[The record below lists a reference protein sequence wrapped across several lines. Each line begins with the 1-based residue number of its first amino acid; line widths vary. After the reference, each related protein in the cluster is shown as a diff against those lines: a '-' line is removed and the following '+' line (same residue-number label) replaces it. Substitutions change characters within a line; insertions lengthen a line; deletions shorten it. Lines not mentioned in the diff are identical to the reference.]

1 MKNLLEFLKNHFHW
15 ALFVLLEV
23 LSAVLLFQYNNYQ
36 NSVWFTTANW
46 AVGKVYE
53 GTAWVESFF
62 SLSKVNEDLTLRN
75 FYLERQVTQ
84 LRRLYDEA
92 TAPEASA
99 QEQQEIEKLAQYKLI
114 PAKVV
119 TNELHLSN
127 NLITINKGAKDSVEV
142 GMGVACGKGVV
153 GVVFLTSDHYS
164 VVIPVLNM
172 KSSRISCAI
181 RNRGYFGVLRWDG
194 KDAGIAYVEDIPRL
208 ARFKRGEW
216 VETNGYSTI
225 FPPGVLVGQ
234 IKQVYNSRDGLSY
247 RLQVRLSTDFGN
259 LRDVVVISDKSIAER
274 MRIMQAA
281 RDSLKLN
288 VSE

>member
-1 MKNLLEFLKNHFHW
+1 MRNLLEFLRNHFHW
-15 ALFVLLEV
+15 FLFVLLEV
-23 LSAVLLFQYNNYQ
+23 LCAVLLFQYNNYQ
-36 NSVWFTTANW
+36 NSVWFTSANW
-46 AVGKVYE
+46 VTGKVYE
-53 GTAWVESFF
+53 WTSWMESFF
-62 SLSKVNEDLTLRN
+62 SMTKVNEDLTLRN

-84 LRRLYDEA
+84 LRRLYAEA
-92 TAPEASA
+92 TTETDVKER
-99 QEQQEIEKLAQYKLI
+99 QELEKLQQYKLI

-119 TNELHLSN
+119 TNELHLAN
-127 NLITINKGAKDSVEV
+127 NLITIDKGEKDGVEV

-153 GVVFLTSDHYS
+153 GVVYLTSAHYS
-164 VVIPVLNM
+164 IVIPVLNM

-194 KDAGIAYVEDIPRL
+194 RDAGIAYVEDIPRH
-208 ARFKRGEW
+208 ARFNKGDW
-216 VETNGYSTI
+216 VETNGFSTI
-225 FPPGVLVGQ
+225 FPSGILVGQ

-259 LRDVVVISDKSIAER
+259 LLDVVVISDKTIAER
-274 MRIMQAA
+274 MRLMQAA

>member
-1 MKNLLEFLKNHFHW
+1 MRNLLEFLRNHFHW
-15 ALFVLLEV
+15 FLFVLLEA
-23 LSAVLLFQYNNYQ
+23 LCAVLLFQYNNYQ
-36 NSVWFTTANW
+36 NSVWFTSANW
-46 AVGKVYE
+46 VTGKVYE
-53 GTAWVESFF
+53 WTSWMESFF
-62 SLSKVNEDLTLRN
+62 SMTKVNEDLTLRN

-84 LRRLYDEA
+84 LRRLYAEA
-92 TAPEASA
+92 TTETDVK
-99 QEQQEIEKLAQYKLI
+99 EQQELEKLQQYKLI

-119 TNELHLSN
+119 TNELHLAN
-127 NLITINKGAKDSVEV
+127 NLITIDKGEKDGVEV

-153 GVVFLTSDHYS
+153 GVVYLTSAHYS
-164 VVIPVLNM
+164 IVIPVLNM

-194 KDAGIAYVEDIPRL
+194 RDAGIAYVEDIPRH
-208 ARFKRGEW
+208 ARFNKGDW
-216 VETNGYSTI
+216 VETNGFSTI
-225 FPPGVLVGQ
+225 FPSGILVGQ

-259 LRDVVVISDKSIAER
+259 LRDVVVISDKTIAER
-274 MRIMQAA
+274 MRLMQAA

>member
-1 MKNLLEFLKNHFHW
+1 MRNLLEFLKNHFHW
-15 ALFVLLEV
+15 FLFVLLEV
-23 LSAVLLFQYNNYQ
+23 LCAVLLFQYNNYQ
-36 NSVWFTTANW
+36 NSVWFTSANW
-46 AVGKVYE
+46 VTGKVYE
-53 GTAWVESFF
+53 WTSWMESFF
-62 SLSKVNEDLTLRN
+62 SMTKVNEDLTLRN

-84 LRRLYDEA
+84 LRRLYAEA
-92 TAPEASA
+92 TTETDVK
-99 QEQQEIEKLAQYKLI
+99 EQQELEKLQQYKLI

-119 TNELHLSN
+119 TNELHLAN
-127 NLITINKGAKDSVEV
+127 NLITIDKGEKDGVEV

-153 GVVFLTSDHYS
+153 GVVYLTSAHYS
-164 VVIPVLNM
+164 IVIPVLNM

-194 KDAGIAYVEDIPRL
+194 RDAGIAYVEDIPRH
-208 ARFKRGEW
+208 ARFNKGDW
-216 VETNGYSTI
+216 VETNGFSTI
-225 FPPGVLVGQ
+225 FPPGILVGQ

-259 LRDVVVISDKSIAER
+259 LRDVVVISDKTIAER
-274 MRIMQAA
+274 MRLMQAA

>member
-1 MKNLLEFLKNHFHW
+1 MRNLLEFLKNHFHW
-15 ALFVLLEV
+15 FLFVLLEV
-23 LSAVLLFQYNNYQ
+23 LCAVLLFQYNNYQ
-36 NSVWFTTANW
+36 NSVWFTSANW
-46 AVGKVYE
+46 VTGKVYE
-53 GTAWVESFF
+53 WTSWMESFF
-62 SLSKVNEDLTLRN
+62 SMTKVNENLTLRN

-84 LRRLYDEA
+84 LRRLYAEA
-92 TAPEASA
+92 TTETDVK
-99 QEQQEIEKLAQYKLI
+99 EQQELEKLQQYKLI

-119 TNELHLSN
+119 TNELHLAN
-127 NLITINKGAKDSVEV
+127 NLITIDKGEKDGVEV

-153 GVVFLTSDHYS
+153 GVVYLTSAHYS
-164 VVIPVLNM
+164 IVIPVLNM

-194 KDAGIAYVEDIPRL
+194 RDAGIAYVEDIPRH
-208 ARFKRGEW
+208 ARFNKGDW
-216 VETNGYSTI
+216 VETNGFSTI
-225 FPPGVLVGQ
+225 FPSGILVGQ

-259 LRDVVVISDKSIAER
+259 LRDVVVISDKTIAER
-274 MRIMQAA
+274 MRLMQAA